1 MPWVMAELRG
11 KRVYARA
18 TANGQLAAEGGR
30 VEIRYKPRDGRA
42 YRAGVKNLTVVDA
55 TVLPDDACATADAA
69 PTAATSARGRPNKRT
84 SSSSAAATKA
94 PPAPREGE
102 IVAYTDGACSGNPG
116 PAGLG
121 VVVLDGSEQIE
132 RFEYLGRAT
141 NNVAELS
148 AIARALDEIGS
159 RPAIVYTD
167 SQYSIGVLK
176 KGWKAKA
183 NRELIASIKDALA
196 ERPDVRLAYVKGHA
210 GIDLNERAD
219 ELARRA
225 VELGDEMRRVVPVGS
240 SSE

>member
-1 MPWVMAELRG
+1 MPWVIAELRG

-18 TANGQLAAEGGR
+18 DARGELAADGGR
-30 VEIRYKPRDGRA
+30 VEIRYKPTDGRA
-42 YRAGVKNLTVVDA
+42 YRAGVRNLEVVDA
-55 TVLPDDACATADAA
+55 TPLPDDTCAEADPVASSKGGKKA
-69 PTAATSARGRPNKRT
+69 GAKRGSKKVDKTNAKP
-84 SSSSAAATKA
+84 

-121 VVVLDGSEQIE
+121 VVVLAGAERIE

-141 NNVAELS
+141 NNVAELT
-148 AIARALDEIGS
+148 AIERALEEIGD
-159 RPAIVYTD
+159 REAIVYTD
-167 SQYSIGVLK
+167 SQYAIGVLQ

-183 NRELIASIKDALA
+183 NKELIAGIKVALA
-196 ERPDVRLAYVKGHA
+196 GCPKVRLAYVPGHA

-225 VELGDEMRRVVPVGS
+225 VELGDKMRRVVPA
-240 SSE
+240 